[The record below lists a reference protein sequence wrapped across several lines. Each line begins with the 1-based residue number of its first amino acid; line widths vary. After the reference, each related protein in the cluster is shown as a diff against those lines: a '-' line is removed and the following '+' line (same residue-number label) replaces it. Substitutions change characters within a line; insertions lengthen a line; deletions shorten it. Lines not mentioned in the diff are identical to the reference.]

1 LAFDEKLWVFG
12 GRGYND
18 VWYSTN
24 GKNWVQQSS
33 AAPWSTRTTFHSI
46 VYLNKVWIYSGK
58 TGRKDSWS
66 GDVWTMTKSLT
77 EKN

>member
-1 LAFDEKLWVFG
+1 MYGIQQME
-12 GRGYND
+12 RTGYNNHRLD
-18 VWYSTN
+18 
-24 GKNWVQQSS
+24 
-33 AAPWSTRTTFHSI
+33 PRSTRTTFYSI

-58 TGRKDSWS
+58 TGRRDSWS